1 MCAFCCTQRQAA
13 CPGAALAEPP
23 LSNEAS
29 QDSSLDSLHARTGSP
44 KAWPSPVVQ
53 AVCFRA
59 VGLYPEDETA
69 ATFCPC
75 LNWCVLCCVV
85 WCPGLA
91 PPLLSSPGIRCLS
104 VTHPRRLLER
114 LFTTTGVCLPCLQG
128 CFQSE
133 GVFWL
138 NDQEPSPNLH
148 TLIATSAVSMSLPHI
163 EACGL
168 D

>member
-1 MCAFCCTQRQAA
+1 MFLFARSLCAFCCTQRQAA
-13 CPGAALAEPP
+13 WHGAALAEPLLP
-23 LSNEAS
+23 NEAS
-29 QDSSLDSLHARTGSP
+29 QDLSLDGLHARTGSP
-44 KAWPSPVVQ
+44 KAWSSPVVQ

-114 LFTTTGVCLPCLQG
+114 LFTTTGRLPAL
-128 CFQSE
+128 
-133 GVFWL
+133 L
-138 NDQEPSPNLH
+138 
-148 TLIATSAVSMSLPHI
+148 A
-163 EACGL
+163 GL
-168 D
+168 FPK